1 MITMCTTSSIRI
13 TRIVLRIAHFF
24 PPSERVYAI
33 RQRQERFVY
42 ARAVSQLIAS
52 RVCLVRAFAS
62 CEINQR

>member
-52 RVCLVRAFAS
+52 RAVSYTHLTLPTKA
-62 CEINQR
+62 